1 MKRSLAFGLVLLF
14 VLSTVLTACQTGGAK
29 ENSSSAS
36 ASQPSNDGKVVKLKI
51 WGGVPADFGPQ
62 QAVDIWNKQ
71 NPDIQVEYVRYVNDD
86 AGNTKLETA
95 LLAGGQ
101 VDLFINHRMD
111 KVAKRIEA
119 GMAEPLD
126 NLIAKDGFD
135 VGDNFGDNAVVKF
148 GDQTYYLPATIIY
161 DFVTI
166 NKSFLDEAGL
176 PIPTEWTWDK
186 YVEYA
191 QKLSSGEGSNK
202 RWGSYVHNLQPIIY
216 EYLDKAVKTEL
227 GKNAV
232 FKEDGTSNFDHPAF
246 KKYFDV
252 MYELERELKVQP
264 PLAEAKATK
273 MEGAQMFVKSETAML
288 WAGTA
293 SLRTIMNVT
302 DFPHDFITAFA
313 PPPLISEDSKYPSG
327 GTLYLDFTMINKR
340 TPYKDEAY
348 KFLKWYVTEGFESM
362 IPFGRVPAWKKFE
375 TDEVVRLMLGEQP
388 ERYYDVDSFKR
399 VMFADLEPIND
410 DKFTNIAEI
419 QNIVEDE
426 GERILIGEKPIQE
439 GVDSMKNRADK
450 ILNNRK

>member
-1 MKRSLAFGLVLLF
+1 MKRSIAWGLAILF
-14 VLSTVLTACQTGGAK
+14 VLSTVLTACQSGGSK
-29 ENSSSAS
+29 DGSSGETAGQS
-36 ASQPSNDGKVVKLKI
+36 SNDGKVVKLKI
-51 WGGVPADFGPQ
+51 WGGVPEEYGPQ
-62 QAVDIWNKQ
+62 QAVDMWNAQ

-126 NLIAKDGFD
+126 SLIAEDGFD
-135 VGDNFGDNAVVKF
+135 VVDNFGDNAVVMF
-148 GDQTYYLPATIIY
+148 GEQTYYLPATIIY

-176 PIPTEWTWDK
+176 PVPARWTWDD

-191 QKLSSGEGSNK
+191 RSLSAGEGSNK
-202 RWGSYVHNLQPIIY
+202 RWGSYVHNLQPVIY

-227 GKNAV
+227 GTNAIY
-232 FKEDGTSNFDHPAF
+232 KPDGTSNFDHPAF
-246 KKYFDV
+246 KKYFDT
-252 MYELERELKVQP
+252 MYDLEQNLKVQP

-273 MEGAQMFVKSETAML
+273 MEGAQMFVKSDVAML

-302 DFPHDFITAFA
+302 DFPHDFVTAFA
-313 PPPLISEDSKYPSG
+313 PPPLISEDSKYESG

-340 TPYKDEAY
+340 SPHKDEAW
-348 KFLKWYVTEGFESM
+348 KFLKWYVTEGFEAM
-362 IPFGRVPAWKKFE
+362 IPFGRVPAWKKFDK
-375 TDEVVRLMLGEQP
+375 DEVVRLMLGDQP

-410 DKFTNIAEI
+410 TKFTNIAEI
-419 QNIVEDE
+419 QKIVEDE
-426 GERILIGEKPIQE
+426 GERILIGERSIQE
-439 GVDSMKNRADK
+439 GIESMKKRSDT
-450 ILNNRK
+450 ILEGK